1 MTGEQELMNKETAI
15 INVKIKVIFFM
26 DKDLFFK
33 NN

>member
-15 INVKIKVIFFM
+15 TNVKIKVIFFM